1 VVASEAAPGELG
13 RPTIAGDTILFH
25 VATKNGSRIDAFDVL
40 TGQRRIV
47 RSERRALLTNPAA
60 LGGELVYVRST
71 YQRQQLRLGP
81 LTRRAVR
88 RDRSLY
94 STVPTGRRDSNHE
107 KGKKRHREG
116 PNSPRPLWPRP
127 KPGVETTLW
136 STALDQTTAYVT
148 KLVKRR
154 GKPLEAAILRV
165 GRPAGG

>member
-1 VVASEAAPGELG
+1 
-13 RPTIAGDTILFH
+13 
-25 VATKNGSRIDAFDVL
+25 
-40 TGQRRIV
+40 V
-47 RSERRALLTNPAA
+47 RF
-60 LGGELVYVRST
+60 
-71 YQRQQLRLGP
+71 GP

-107 KGKKRHREG
+107 KGKERHRQG
-116 PNSPRPLWPRP
+116 PKSPQPLWPRP

-136 STALDQTTAYVT
+136 STALDQTSAYVT

-165 GRPAGG
+165 AR